1 MENEDLILEAS
12 KGDAEALERLLRR
25 YQPWMGQVVLKAAS
39 SQLLR
44 YADADEIV
52 QYAMTACF
60 RDIRGLALNEQP
72 QRQFEAWLATVV
84 RNAVRYFGRKRRR
97 ALLEL
102 ASEARDAVPEK
113 GPTVSKLQRKRERY
127 ERLNAAI
134 ATLPEDTQKMFELR
148 LKGLTLSEIAAALG
162 MKRAMVNSR
171 MDRALARLKEVLG
184 STSLNLSSE

>member
-1 MENEDLILEAS
+1 MENEALILQAT
-12 KGDAEALERLLRR
+12 KGNAEALERLLRR
-25 YQPWMGQVVLKAAS
+25 YQPWMGQVALKAAS
-39 SQLLR
+39 PQLLR

-52 QYAMTACF
+52 QYALTACF
-60 RDIRGLALNEQP
+60 RDIGGLSLNEEP

-102 ASEARDAVPEK
+102 ASEARDAVPAK
-113 GPTVSKLQRKRERY
+113 GPTVSKLQRRKERY
-127 ERLNAAI
+127 DRLNAAI

-171 MDRALARLKEVLG
+171 MDRALERLRQVLG
-184 STSLNLSSE
+184 STSLNFSSE

>member
-1 MENEDLILEAS
+1 MENEELILIAT

-25 YQPWMGQVVLKAAS
+25 YRPWMGQVVLKSAS
-39 SQLLR
+39 APLLR

-60 RDIRGLALNEQP
+60 RDIGGLALDKEP

-102 ASEARDAVPEK
+102 ASDAREAVPEK
-113 GPTVSKLQRKRERY
+113 GPTVSKLQRRKERY

-134 ATLPEDTQKMFELR
+134 AALPDDTQKMFELR

-171 MDRALARLKEVLG
+171 MDRALERLKQALG
-184 STSLNLSSE
+184 STSLNFSSE

>member
-1 MENEDLILEAS
+1 MENEELILNAT

-25 YQPWMGQVVLKAAS
+25 YRLWMGQVVLKAAS
-39 SQLLR
+39 APLIR

-60 RDIRGLALNEQP
+60 RDIGGLALHEEP

-102 ASEARDAVPEK
+102 ASDARDAVPEK
-113 GPTVSKLQRKRERY
+113 GPTVSKLQRKKERY

-134 ATLPEDTQKMFELR
+134 AALPDDTQKMFELR

-171 MDRALARLKEVLG
+171 MDRALERLKQALG
-184 STSLNLSSE
+184 STSLNFSLE